1 MSSIKKLIEELA
13 PEGEEINPEEV
24 LSLFAP
30 NLYHSTVHIAYLR
43 WSAT

>member
-24 LSLFAP
+24 FTLISLKQP
-30 NLYHSTVHIAYLR
+30 L
-43 WSAT
+43 